1 MPPGVSDYELEVMKS
16 NPPISVSSQ
25 DSMVPDEVQSSWED
39 TTSVST
45 VVEDTTELV
54 LNNDTQDHESMKDLT
69 DDDLKYLLKNFKQ
82 LTDDEQKNLIKFLE
96 KIDHPGNENRIK
108 ELYEYVLKCEEDSE
122 ENESEISD
130 LSSSLAEPVE
140 CVASPEVVEHQ
151 EVITENMS
159 DTNDII
165 DPPILT
171 IPEKKQWKPFKVT
184 LNVEDSLRKVYLIED
199 KDAVIDAQM
208 Q

>member
-1 MPPGVSDYELEVMKS
+1 MPPGVSHYELEVMKS

-39 TTSVST
+39 TTSVSS

-54 LNNDTQDHESMKDLT
+54 LNNDTQDHEYMKDLT

-82 LTDDEQKNLIKFLE
+82 LTDDEQKNLITFLE

-108 ELYEYVLKCEEDSE
+108 ELYDYVLKCEEDSE
-122 ENESEISD
+122 ENEADISD
-130 LSSSLAEPVE
+130 LSSSIAEAE
-140 CVASPEVVEHQ
+140 AEVVEHQ
-151 EVITENMS
+151 EVITENKS
-159 DTNDII
+159 DTII

-184 LNVEDSLRKVYLIED
+184 LNVEDSLRKVYLMED
-199 KDAVIDAQM
+199 KDVVNDAQM